1 MLAQIEPGPRLVKRV
16 RLLPVE
22 PQRLTEVAV
31 SLGTVGEKPAATG
44 KCRARCGG
52 IQAFHPRLA

>member
-22 PQRLTEVAV
+22 PQSRTEVAV
-31 SLGTVGEKPAATG
+31 SLRTAAEEPAATG
-44 KCRARCGG
+44 EYRAGCGG
-52 IQAFHPRLA
+52 IEAFHPRLA